1 MFFFNP
7 NISVKDKT
15 CSGTTVPVFVCQLLS
30 HSAPEVKKQTETN
43 EGFKEIFIIAKGHFV
58 SQRAA
63 KTDP

>member
-1 MFFFNP
+1 MQRDNSARLCLPTF
-7 NISVKDKT
+7 ISFSAGGEKT
-15 CSGTTVPVFVCQLLS
+15 HP
-30 HSAPEVKKQTETN
+30 ETN